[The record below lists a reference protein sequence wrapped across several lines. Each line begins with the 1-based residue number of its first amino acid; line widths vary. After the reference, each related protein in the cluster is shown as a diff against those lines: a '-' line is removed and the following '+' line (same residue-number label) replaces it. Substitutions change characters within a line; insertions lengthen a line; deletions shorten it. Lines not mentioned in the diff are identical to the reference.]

1 MCVCEYVRV
10 VGLWNTIPRLCDLSL
25 SDPLLLLLLLLLG
38 AFSRRCGGRS
48 RPLSLSPSPM
58 APAFFLSLFCC
69 SFALRNSRCFFSS
82 SHFSRSFLMRS
93 SRSTRA
99 RSLQIPGLQ
108 SGPCWGHVHLPFFFT
123 LVGGS
128 CRGWA

>member
-1 MCVCEYVRV
+1 M
-10 VGLWNTIPRLCDLSL
+10 SL
-25 SDPLLLLLLLLLG
+25 SDPLLLLPDT
-38 AFSRRCGGRS
+38 FPRRSGGRS
-48 RPLSLSPSPM
+48 RHSLSPSPM
-58 APAFFLSLFCC
+58 ASAFFLSLF
-69 SFALRNSRCFFSS
+69 SWSLALRASRCLFSS

-128 CRGWA
+128 CRGASYPSQRFTAV